1 MEEIRFL
8 LHYLR
13 LRTPGE
19 TFNVIGRYYPPEEI
33 SPSVQY
39 VIENSLVGEGAEN
52 HPTA

>member
-33 SPSVQY
+33 PPAVQY
-39 VIENSLVGEGAEN
+39 VIENSLVGEGAKN
-52 HPTA
+52 PPTV